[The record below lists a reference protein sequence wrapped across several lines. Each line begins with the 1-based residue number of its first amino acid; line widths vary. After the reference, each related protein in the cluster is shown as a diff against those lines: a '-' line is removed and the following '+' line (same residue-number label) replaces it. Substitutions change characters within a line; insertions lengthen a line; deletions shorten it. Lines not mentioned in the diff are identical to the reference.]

1 MRAPLCLGRD
11 AMNKKPYWSIL
22 ALAILAGFLGGAVA
36 SRLFV
41 TQAVFAEKK
50 STVIEANKFV
60 VKDSTESIR
69 AIFGINLLGEPSL
82 SFFDANGTALITL
95 YTHVYEGKSR
105 RVSLVLFDEKRNV
118 IWSTPE

>member
-1 MRAPLCLGRD
+1 MNRRQYGLIILG
-11 AMNKKPYWSIL
+11 
-22 ALAILAGFLGGAVA
+22 ALIAGLIGG
-36 SRLFV
+36 FV
-41 TQAVFAEKK
+41 SSQVIQPVFAEKK

-60 VKDSTESIR
+60 VKDSRESIR

-82 SFFDANGTALITL
+82 SFFDANGKALITL